1 MSFRRAVLGLAL
13 LACLLVCTSAT
24 LQLPAVISSHMVL
37 QRDTGATIWGWT
49 DHAGASVTVNW
60 NDAKVGVAIAD
71 KTGRWQFDFGKVPA
85 SQDNTIVL
93 TDSDSSITLKDVS
106 FGDVVLCSGQSNM
119 AMSVAV
125 SNNASAEIADSIN
138 YPQLRMF
145 ALSLT
150 ASYTPLTNMTS
161 LNPAFNW
168 TVSSPAAFQTG
179 AWGTF
184 SATCYFTGRDLYRA
198 LGGKIPVGL
207 VGSDWGGTRVEAW
220 SSPDALKKC
229 PGKFAH
235 YEPFGEQPD
244 EAETNVR
251 RQQLQKMDMPGQNN
265 ASVLF
270 NAMIHPLLPMR
281 FKLALWYRQF
291 SSTHNHAF
299 TAIAWVSFSL
309 PVLIAL
315 LSCGLCVC
323 RGRGERREPH
333 QLCVPFPCN
342 DRGSCISRPLR
353 SAWLRELLP
362 LC

>member
-1 MSFRRAVLGLAL
+1 MSLRRAVLGLAV
-13 LACLLVCTSAT
+13 LACLLVGTSAT

-49 DHAGASVTVNW
+49 DHAGASITVNW

-93 TDSDSSITLKDVS
+93 SDSDSSITLKDVS

-235 YEPFGEQPD
+235 YEPFGEQP
-244 EAETNVR
+244 VR
-251 RQQLQKMDMPGQNN
+251 RQQLQKVDMPGQNN

-291 SSTHNHAF
+291 SLSANPLA
-299 TAIAWVSFSL
+299 SL
-309 PVLIAL
+309 LLLVLSVL
-315 LSCGLCVC
+315 LPCTLCVYMC
-323 RGRGERREPH
+323 VQRARRTPRT
-333 QLCVPFPCN
+333 PPTM
-342 DRGSCISRPLR
+342 RAASLR
-353 SAWLRELLP
+353 
-362 LC
+362 